1 MGKQFNAYLFFDG
14 NCADAFGFYE
24 KTLGGKLSVM
34 KYADAPPTEV
44 APPGMSPDRV
54 MHAALQLDD
63 GSLLMGSDTMGQPYQ
78 GIHGV
83 SISLSYT
90 STDEARKIFAALAL
104 PSPEGGGK
112 IEMPLEK
119 AFWAELFGVVTDRFG
134 VSWMV
139 SGGQQMGG

>member
-1 MGKQFNAYLFFDG
+1 MSKQFHAYLFFDG
-14 NCADAFGFYE
+14 NCAEALGFYE

-34 KYADAPPTEV
+34 KFADAPPTEH
-44 APPGMSPDRV
+44 APPGASPDRI
-54 MHAALQLDD
+54 MHAALQLEE
-63 GSLLMGSDTMGQPYQ
+63 GSLLMASDTMGQPYQ

-90 STDEARKIFAALAL
+90 STDEARKIFAALA
-104 PSPEGGGK
+104 ERGGK
-112 IEMPLEK
+112 VDMPLEK